1 MNKLTPLN
9 FVSLPSLL
17 LKLKWYKN
25 ECHGMFMRH
34 NFKSKSY
41 ISCIFFSIENIS
53 LNAFSKIKIYKGG
66 KYTNIRDLNIEKHTD
81 E

>member
-1 MNKLTPLN
+1 MNVMECLWDII
-9 FVSLPSLL
+9 
-17 LKLKWYKN
+17 LKANPTYLV
-25 ECHGMFMRH
+25 F
-34 NFKSKSY
+34 
-41 ISCIFFSIENIS
+41 FFSIENIS